1 LRKSHYDYAIELFFG
16 FVGGGLAVSVFE
28 RQHELAGVIATS
40 RKIIEV
46 RRQSKPIVNYFHK
59 RCAWGLR
66 NGSYVMSWDSQF
78 AEPIDLPNNVVA
90 TTLGHVIAYIS
101 ELPDTERNSREWQNA
116 RKSVLQAADQVGSIW
131 FARIAI
137 IRALK
142 RRTPRFRRR
151 SWSPEELRL
160 LDKLVVDGASPRTAA
175 EALNRSKETVRTKAR
190 RAGCP
195 FPHRD
200 EVKRQRPPTQEEVG
214 LPQLAR

>member
-1 LRKSHYDYAIELFFG
+1 
-16 FVGGGLAVSVFE
+16 
-28 RQHELAGVIATS
+28 
-40 RKIIEV
+40 
-46 RRQSKPIVNYFHK
+46 
-59 RCAWGLR
+59 
-66 NGSYVMSWDSQF
+66 MSWDSQF
-78 AEPIDLPNNVVA
+78 AEPIDLPNNVAA

-142 RRTPRFRRR
+142 RRMPRFRRR

-190 RAGCP
+190 RVGCP

-200 EVKRQRPPTQEEVG
+200 EVKRHRPLSQEEVE